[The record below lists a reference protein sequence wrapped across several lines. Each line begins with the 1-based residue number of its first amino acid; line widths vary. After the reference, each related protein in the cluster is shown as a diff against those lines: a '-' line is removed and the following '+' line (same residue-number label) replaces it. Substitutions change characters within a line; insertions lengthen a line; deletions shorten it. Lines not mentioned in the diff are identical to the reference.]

1 LSARGSLR
9 EHASASALVAVGT
22 VTLNLAMVLF
32 HRQMSL
38 RLGDAY
44 GDFSALNGLINIA
57 VVVAS
62 GGSIWLTRILAHD
75 AALNGEGAAL
85 QHLRRLAPRLAMV
98 GAGAALLMALVAA
111 PIIAFLHLAAWQTY
125 AWAAATV
132 LAGLL
137 SMTARSLLQGVQRFG
152 SYAAGYLIEAAGRAT
167 VPALLVTAFGL
178 AGCMMGTTVVALM
191 TVLAVLPLLWRHREA
206 KPHEAPAAGSG
217 GLGRDTAA
225 MALFS
230 LLCFLDI
237 LLFKH
242 AHGGQD
248 EALVALY
255 SRAALVGKS
264 FLYVA
269 SAFTLVALPA
279 FSAAFAR
286 AENTRR
292 LLWRF
297 LVAMAAVEGLGL
309 LVFWSASHLLLRILL
324 GDRPELDQVA
334 PVALA
339 LAAAVVPLA
348 LFQLVMLYCL
358 ATHRRGLVP
367 LMAGAT
373 VVYAVA
379 LRTLPPSPMVFIGC
393 LGSVATLLLAGA
405 LALALRGPAGG
416 EKGVL

>member
-1 LSARGSLR
+1 
-9 EHASASALVAVGT
+9 LVAVGT
-22 VTLNLAMVLF
+22 VTLNLAMVLY

-44 GDFSALNGLINIA
+44 GDFSALNGLVNIA

-85 QHLRRLAPRLAMV
+85 EHLRRLAPRLGLV
-98 GAGAALLMALVAA
+98 GAGAALLMALAGA

-125 AWAAATV
+125 AWGAATV
-132 LAGLL
+132 LAGLV

-152 SYAAGYLIEAAGRAT
+152 SYAASYLVEAVGRAT
-167 VPALLVTAFGL
+167 LPALLVTSLGL
-178 AGCMMGTTVVALM
+178 TGCLMGTTAVALT
-191 TVLAVLPLLWRHREA
+191 TVLAVLPLVWRHRET
-206 KPHEAPAAGSG
+206 KPAEPSGVGGG

-279 FSAAFAR
+279 FSAAYAR
-286 AENTRR
+286 GENTRR

-297 LVAMAAVEGLGL
+297 LVAMATVECLGL
-309 LVFWSASHLLLRILL
+309 LLFWSADHLFLRVLL

-358 ATHRRGLVP
+358 ATHRQGLVP
-367 LMAGAT
+367 LMVGAT
-373 VVYAVA
+373 ALYAVA
-379 LRTLPPSPMVFIGC
+379 LETLPPSPAVFIGC
-393 LGSVATLLLAGA
+393 MGSVSALLLAGS
-405 LALALRGPAGG
+405 LVLALRGAAAT
-416 EKGVL
+416 ERSLL

>member
-62 GGSIWLTRILAHD
+62 GGSIWLARIMAHD
-75 AALNGEGAAL
+75 AAVNGEGAAL
-85 QHLRRLAPRLAMV
+85 QHLRSLAPRLGLV
-98 GAGAALLMALVAA
+98 GAGAALLMAAA
-111 PIIAFLHLAAWQTY
+111 AVPVIAFLHLAAWQTY
-125 AWAAATV
+125 AWAAGTV
-132 LAGLL
+132 LAGLV
-137 SMTARSLLQGVQRFG
+137 SMTARSLLQGLQRFG
-152 SYAAGYLIEAAGRAT
+152 SYASSYLIEAAGRAT
-167 VPALLVTAFGL
+167 LPALLVTGL
-178 AGCMMGTTVVALM
+178 GLTGCMIGTTTVALM

-206 KPHEAPAAGSG
+206 KPHEPSAVGRG
-217 GLGRDTAA
+217 GLARDTAA
-225 MALFS
+225 MGLFS

-279 FSAAFAR
+279 FSAAYATG
-286 AENTRR
+286 ENTRR

-297 LVAMAAVEGLGL
+297 LAAMAAVEGLGL
-309 LVFWSASHLLLRILL
+309 LVFWGATRMLMSALL
-324 GDRPELDQVA
+324 GDRPELDQLG
-334 PVALA
+334 PLALG

-358 ATHRRGLVP
+358 ATHRRGLLP

-373 VVYAVA
+373 ALYAAA
-379 LRTLPPSPMVFIGC
+379 LRIVPPSPAAFIAC
-393 LGSVATLLLAGA
+393 LGSVSTVLLAGA

-416 EKGVL
+416 ERGVH

>member
-1 LSARGSLR
+1 
-9 EHASASALVAVGT
+9 
-22 VTLNLAMVLF
+22 
-32 HRQMSL
+32 
-38 RLGDAY
+38 
-44 GDFSALNGLINIA
+44 
-57 VVVAS
+57 
-62 GGSIWLTRILAHD
+62 
-75 AALNGEGAAL
+75 
-85 QHLRRLAPRLAMV
+85 
-98 GAGAALLMALVAA
+98 
-111 PIIAFLHLAAWQTY
+111 
-125 AWAAATV
+125 
-132 LAGLL
+132 
-137 SMTARSLLQGVQRFG
+137 
-152 SYAAGYLIEAAGRAT
+152 
-167 VPALLVTAFGL
+167 
-178 AGCMMGTTVVALM
+178 
-191 TVLAVLPLLWRHREA
+191 
-206 KPHEAPAAGSG
+206 
-217 GLGRDTAA
+217 

-248 EALVALY
+248 EPLVAFY

-279 FSAAFAR
+279 FSAAYAR

-297 LVAMAAVEGLGL
+297 LVAMATVECLGL
-309 LVFWSASHLLLRILL
+309 LVFWSAAHLLLRVLL

-358 ATHRRGLVP
+358 ATHRKGLVP
-367 LMAGAT
+367 MMAAAT

-379 LRTLPPSPMVFIGC
+379 LRTLPPSPAVFIAC
-393 LGSVATLLLAGA
+393 LGSVSTLLLAGA
-405 LALALRGPAGG
+405 LALALRGPAGA
-416 EKGVL
+416 ERGVL